1 MRTWAVRLAGLFA
14 LASTLWC
21 GPWLMLNLNIDLL
34 WLAVPFA
41 AALGLTMLLTVVTFV
56 NEWRRSSP
64 QRHPTPP
71 GQEPMVGVLIPTL
84 GEPGWMVAR
93 TAESVLKQDWPENKL
108 AVIIS
113 DDARSPEIAA
123 ETARLQ
129 KLYPDALIAYHNPP
143 QRGSAERRGDAKAG
157 NLNSAYD
164 FLISLAPDIGYI
176 ETRDADDEVG
186 DRHFLRETVGLLLAD
201 PKLAFVQTIKTATVS
216 EGDPF
221 NNMEPLFYEGMLM
234 ARHDANAVFPCGS
247 GLVWRRVALEDIG
260 LFPTWSLVEDLMSGI
275 EALKRGWKSA
285 YLPIVGAHAQH
296 APEDIPNV
304 YKQRG
309 TWALD
314 TMRIMFWMNLDG
326 LSLRQRLQFAQMA
339 IFYLHS
345 MATLT
350 FMVCLT
356 ITLFTGSY
364 PFVLSGSEA
373 AIRFWPLV
381 ISTELFLIALNGR
394 QPFESIW
401 RLREM
406 ATGLA
411 PRYAEA
417 CLRALFGGPDRI
429 YRYKVTRKTDQHQWY
444 WRETIVQTVLLA
456 LLASALVYRVFH
468 TTSWS
473 SFDAG
478 LVYLAMLQMLPL
490 AGFVR
495 KSWFGVDLRA
505 RVFGGNR
512 GRARRLDDA
521 AMPAN
526 PGD

>member
-1 MRTWAVRLAGLFA
+1 MRVWSVRLAGLFA

-21 GPWLMLNLNIDLL
+21 GPWLLFHLNLELI

-41 AALGLTMLLTVVTFV
+41 AALGLTMTLTIVTFI
-56 NEWRRSSP
+56 NEWQRSAPES
-64 QRHPTPP
+64 HPVAA
-71 GQEPMVGVLIPTL
+71 GDEPVVGVLIPTL
-84 GEPGWMVAR
+84 GEPVWMVGK
-93 TAESVLKQDWPENKL
+93 TAESVLQQDWPQDKL
-108 AVIIS
+108 VVIIS
-113 DDARSPEIAA
+113 DDAGAAEIANLA
-123 ETARLQ
+123 SRLQ
-129 KLYPDALIAYHNPP
+129 AAYPKALVRYHVPP
-143 QRGSAERRGDAKAG
+143 RRGTAARRGDAKAG

-164 FLISLAPDIGYI
+164 LLLSLVPDIGFV
-176 ETRDADDEVG
+176 ETRDADDQVG
-186 DRHFLRETVGLLLAD
+186 SPEFLRETVGLLQFDA
-201 PKLAFVQTIKTATVS
+201 KLAYVQTIKTAVVS
-216 EGDPF
+216 PDDPF
-221 NNMEPLFYEGMLM
+221 NNLEPLFYRGMLM
-234 ARHDANAVFPCGS
+234 ARNDANAVFPCGS
-247 GLVWRRVALEDIG
+247 GLVWRRVALDDIG
-260 LFPTWSLVEDLMSGI
+260 GFPIWSLVEDLMSGI

-326 LSLRQRLQFAQMA
+326 LNLRQRLQFAQMA

-345 MATLT
+345 LATLT

-356 ITLFTGSY
+356 VTLVSGHY
-364 PFVLSGSEA
+364 PFSLSGSEA

-381 ISTELFLIALNGR
+381 ISVEIFLIALNRR

-411 PRYAEA
+411 PLYAGA

-429 YRYKVTRKTDQHQWY
+429 YRYRVTRKTDQHQWY
-444 WRETIVQTVLLA
+444 WRETAVQTGLLLVLI
-456 LLASALVYRVFH
+456 SALVYRVMN

-478 LVYLAMLQMLPL
+478 LVYLTLLQTLPL

-495 KSWFGVDLRA
+495 KSWFGIDLRA
-505 RVFGGNR
+505 RLLGSR
-512 GRARRLDDA
+512 SSARQLDEA
-521 AMPAN
+521 PMPAN